1 MATSPESHGTS
12 ETEAAAQA
20 VSAARRI
27 LLVDD
32 EPCILDVYSEA
43 LRLDGWHVDCA
54 VNGYAAIERLRDGPY
69 DVIVSDIAMPGMNGV
84 QFLRAVRDSD
94 LDVPII
100 LITGNPAL
108 ETAVRAVELGAFQ
121 YLVKPVPISVVQE
134 TAQRAARMHGLAR
147 LKRQALQL
155 LGMPATAPGDR
166 AGLESRFAHAIKT
179 LWLAFQPI
187 VSLRSRSIFA
197 YEALVR
203 TEQSTLQSP
212 GSLFS
217 AAERLERLPE
227 VGQLV
232 RQLVAGRMCDIP
244 QPVLMFVN
252 LHPLDLI
259 DDDLY
264 LPSAP
269 LSLFATRVVLEINE
283 RTSLEGIADLR
294 QRVQKLR
301 SLGYRIAID
310 DLGAGHAGLGMLA
323 NLEPD
328 IAKIDMSLVRQVD
341 QTPTKRSIIRS
352 MASLSSELGIRLVA
366 EGVETPGERDSL
378 LESGCD
384 LLQGF
389 LFGKPAASL
398 GEATF

>member
-1 MATSPESHGTS
+1 
-12 ETEAAAQA
+12 
-20 VSAARRI
+20 
-27 LLVDD
+27 
-32 EPCILDVYSEA
+32 
-43 LRLDGWHVDCA
+43 
-54 VNGYAAIERLRDGPY
+54 
-69 DVIVSDIAMPGMNGV
+69 
-84 QFLRAVRDSD
+84 
-94 LDVPII
+94 
-100 LITGNPAL
+100 
-108 ETAVRAVELGAFQ
+108 
-121 YLVKPVPISVVQE
+121 
-134 TAQRAARMHGLAR
+134 
-147 LKRQALQL
+147 
-155 LGMPATAPGDR
+155 MPATAPGDR

-232 RQLVAGRMCDIP
+232 RQLVAGRMCDVP

-378 LESGCD
+378 LGSGCD

-389 LFGKPAASL
+389 LFGRPAASL